1 MNKSKKQIEVVLNGL
16 NEFGVSELKEY
27 YKYNF
32 HFGYFVN
39 TDFNI
44 GDTLSITK
52 KRFKNV
58 KAFYKLGLDNYVGNF
73 NCTQCGIDEDGNEI
87 NRTGGYFSLQIK
99 HFNYKIYE
107 VEVIET
113 LTEVNL

>member
-58 KAFYKLGLDNYVGNF
+58 KAFYRLGLDNYVGNF
-73 NCTQCGIDEDGNEI
+73 NCTQSGE
-87 NRTGGYFSLQIK
+87 NRERVGGYFSLQIK

-107 VEVIET
+107 VEVVET
-113 LTEVNL
+113 LTEVTLEG